1 MKIVAAILV
10 TALVSAGVTFLA
22 TSGKT
27 STPAAPD
34 ASPLKTQNSELRK
47 ALQIAE
53 REAKKPPEIVYRD
66 KNIIVAGATLE
77 SPEAILEY
85 LSNPEFELKAED
97 RSKGNTDAHRILVRQ
112 VIRQFE
118 ELTAMGPKALPAIT
132 DFLSKDLDKEF
143 KENTAEITS
152 GNWAQGRMYL
162 DPIFPPSLR
171 IGLLNTVRHIG
182 KREGGDKT
190 AAENV
195 LKGVLSTTGRALEVA
210 YIANALED
218 LAKDI
223 HKEAYLVAARELLAE
238 PIREEG
244 REVNFLNRQNRP
256 MLLNLL
262 RRHKDT
268 SFVET
273 AKTQL
278 IRTSTY
284 KDREGNEKERTY
296 IDGSVMGY
304 LTGVLGEKAMPILR
318 GVYDTPELDDRAR
331 SSIRQVAASYI
342 GINDDAN
349 IIVNRRMTESFSMLV
364 TEGTDAK
371 KQKQN
376 RDRGMGNI
384 QYYLRRLADG
394 REVPAETLNS
404 RQQFLSSLRAQTN
417 DKEVLVWMD
426 RTQQRLND
434 MSDPEKAKKLR
445 GFDPRYDPN
454 RNREQNRRR

>member
-1 MKIVAAILV
+1 MKIIAAILV
-10 TALVSAGVTFLA
+10 TAVVSVGITFLVVPNNKGNG
-22 TSGKT
+22 T
-27 STPAAPD
+27 APEPSKLG
-34 ASPLKTQNSELRK
+34 AQNAELRK

-77 SPEAILEY
+77 SPEAILAY
-85 LSNPEFELKAED
+85 LSNPEFELKTEE

-118 ELTAMGPKALPAIT
+118 ELTAMGPKALPAIA

-162 DPIFPPSLR
+162 DPIFPPCLR

-182 KREGGDKT
+182 KRERGDRT
-190 AAENV
+190 AAESV
-195 LKGVLSTTGRALEVA
+195 LKAELKATSRALEVA
-210 YIANALED
+210 YMARALED
-218 LAKDI
+218 LAPDI
-223 HKEAYLVAARELLAE
+223 HKEAYLEAARELLME

-244 REVNFLNRQNRP
+244 REVSFLNRQNRP
-256 MLLNLL
+256 MLLDLL
-262 RRHKDT
+262 RRNKDT

-284 KDREGNEKERTY
+284 KDRDGTEKERTY

-304 LTGVLGEKAMPILR
+304 LTGVLGGKAMPILAD
-318 GVYDTPELDDRAR
+318 VYDNPELDDRAR
-331 SSIRQVAASYI
+331 SSIRQVAAGYM
-342 GINDDAN
+342 GLNEDAN
-349 IIVNRRMTESFSMLV
+349 IIINRRMTEGFNLLV
-364 TEGTDAK
+364 TDGGDAK

-376 RDRGMGNI
+376 RDRGMNTI
-384 QYYLRRLADG
+384 QYYLRRMGDG
-394 REVPAETLNS
+394 REVPAETLSS
-404 RQQFLSSLRAQTN
+404 RQQFLSSLRAQTQ
-417 DKEVLVWMD
+417 DKDVLVWMD

-434 MSDPEKAKKLR
+434 MGDPEKAKKLR
-445 GFDPRYDPN
+445 DFDPRRDPN
-454 RNREQNRRR
+454 RAREQQRR